1 MILGYAD
8 FAGERPTAVATGQ
21 ETLAYAIERITTT
34 GMGLI
39 HRPELN
45 DSQRRAVWMVMFQA
59 LHELSPTAR
68 LDSTGH
74 SKRPSLL
81 VLIGNHWPRAKQG
94 SHADLGRKKNPA
106 RRRGLQNILLGQ
118 CAYFRFTNRR
128 YLDSSSENKPFVS
141 SLHDSSS
148 STGGSP
154 ASMLSMSISSTATVP
169 ST

>member
-1 MILGYAD
+1 MTVKVPPLSEVVAEVILGYAD

-74 SKRPSLL
+74 S
-81 VLIGNHWPRAKQG
+81 
-94 SHADLGRKKNPA
+94 
-106 RRRGLQNILLGQ
+106 
-118 CAYFRFTNRR
+118 
-128 YLDSSSENKPFVS
+128 
-141 SLHDSSS
+141 
-148 STGGSP
+148 
-154 ASMLSMSISSTATVP
+154 
-169 ST
+169 